1 MKNTNLHSAGSKVV
15 LWLLILAMLGFT
27 ITRTLHFLVQT
38 FPPDQA
44 YVAYLALAA
53 FDIGVLG
60 WLYYATNAAQGTGQ
74 RVVGY
79 GMIFVCASGVI
90 VTTIADML
98 MVSAKNGVTAK
109 MPPDVA
115 TAALWAVMIVIAL
128 NFFAGIL
135 VHLVD
140 PEHQKHMELEN
151 LRGGFHRATM
161 EAMRKRAAVMAPI
174 VAARASD
181 HWENQMLE
189 ELLGHIPGISIAE
202 VKTVDALPNGEQTLL
217 EQKVLAQEAVI
228 EPRKED
234 GPKNA
239 RKRTRKAKKEEKL
252 EEDGQ
257 TVKLPNSGQNTG
269 EQENLPESGR
279 NQ

>member
-60 WLYYATNAAQGTGQ
+60 WLYYAMNAAQGTGQ

-98 MVSAKNGVTAK
+98 MVSAKNGVTVK

-115 TAALWAVMIVIAL
+115 TAALWAVMIVISL
-128 NFFAGIL
+128 DFFAGIL
-135 VHLVD
+135 VHLLD
-140 PEHQKHMELEN
+140 PKHQKHMTIEN
-151 LRGGFHRATM
+151 ARDKIHQASM
-161 EAMRKRAAVMAPI
+161 AAIDKRVGEIAPRVADR
-174 VAARASD
+174 VAAY
-181 HWENQMLE
+181 WEDQVVQEMI
-189 ELLGHIPGISIAE
+189 GHIPGITISE
-202 VKTVDALPNGEQTLL
+202 VKTVDALPSGESNKLVTS
-217 EQKVLAQEAVI
+217 VSLAQEAAI
-228 EPRKED
+228 EPVKDD

-239 RKRTRKAKKEEKL
+239 RKRTRKAKQKEKQV
-252 EEDGQ
+252 EEEQ
-257 TVKLPNSGQNTG
+257 TMKSNDFG
-269 EQENLPESGR
+269 ESTKIGR
-279 NQ
+279 AHV

>member
-1 MKNTNLHSAGSKVV
+1 MKDTNLHSAGSKVV

-60 WLYYATNAAQGTGQ
+60 WLYYAMNAAQGTGQ

-109 MPPDVA
+109 MPPDMA

-140 PEHQKHMELEN
+140 PTHMKHMEIEN
-151 LRGGFHRATM
+151 VKSSFQSATLQ
-161 EAMRKRAAVMAPI
+161 AIKKRAAAMAPL
-174 VAARASD
+174 VAERASA
-181 HWENQMLE
+181 HWEDEMLT
-189 ELLGHIPGISIAE
+189 ELLGHIPGIS
-202 VKTVDALPNGEQTLL
+202 L
-217 EQKVLAQEAVI
+217 
-228 EPRKED
+228 
-234 GPKNA
+234 
-239 RKRTRKAKKEEKL
+239 
-252 EEDGQ
+252 
-257 TVKLPNSGQNTG
+257 S
-269 EQENLPESGR
+269 
-279 NQ
+279 